1 MLFRSEQHAK
11 IKENTKEWYASLDSI
26 QACKDGIHD
35 MTKENIQL
43 GQSIRNIEWELVGKV
58 NDRLD
63 LVSSEYD
70 LMRTLM
76 SNQKMTDDT
85 GSFTKEGTATLGTY
99 FAQLKLTEEKTRQ
112 TKAALDNMDDSIARG
127 EEGFTDAKAQEE
139 RLEKQKQYI
148 DLVKNEY
155 EIRQSI
161 IDQMKQ
167 AYQAEMNHLQDL
179 INKRKELLQTEKDA
193 YNYKQTIEEKTKN
206 ISAISKQIASLEGDD
221 SEAAQTKI
229 QQLKVS
235 LDDANKDLQNTEYD
249 KWISDQQS
257 ILDDLYNEYKG
268 FIDEKLSDPNIL
280 LEEALNYLSNMN
292 VADAMSE
299 ALSQYANEYGYDP
312 TDDFSNITDALGN
325 EGSIV
330 NAIDSA
336 VVTIRDFFEEQ
347 QSYQDKADDFM
358 ADVSTLN
365 SSDINNNYNALL
377 EAKEQYNEQES
388 FEDGVKN
395 KISSSTMSTL
405 KANYETA
412 QKIENDANQTINA
425 IKAIGEV
432 TLDGQK
438 QQAIA
443 DANARWNS
451 LTESGKQIVR
461 NKDGEEILR
470 QANERLSHLQA
481 EEQQRAASQA
491 EQANLA
497 ARNSLDDL
505 IKQTYWQDAHLHG
518 GKTQWSTS
526 KLSTGDYG
534 EEIGRAH
541 V

>member
-1 MLFRSEQHAK
+1 MLFRS
-11 IKENTKEWYASLDSI
+11 
-26 QACKDGIHD
+26 
-35 MTKENIQL
+35 
-43 GQSIRNIEWELVGKV
+43 
-58 NDRLD
+58 
-63 LVSSEYD
+63 
-70 LMRTLM
+70 
-76 SNQKMTDDT
+76 
-85 GSFTKEGTATLGTY
+85 
-99 FAQLKLTEEKTRQ
+99 
-112 TKAALDNMDDSIARG
+112 
-127 EEGFTDAKAQEE
+127 
-139 RLEKQKQYI
+139 
-148 DLVKNEY
+148 
-155 EIRQSI
+155 
-161 IDQMKQ
+161 
-167 AYQAEMNHLQDL
+167 
-179 INKRKELLQTEKDA
+179 
-193 YNYKQTIEEKTKN
+193 
-206 ISAISKQIASLEGDD
+206 
-221 SEAAQTKI
+221 
-229 QQLKVS
+229 
-235 LDDANKDLQNTEYD
+235 
-249 KWISDQQS
+249 
-257 ILDDLYNEYKG
+257 
-268 FIDEKLSDPNIL
+268 DEKLSDPNIL

-461 NKDGEEILR
+461 NKGGEEILR

-534 EEIGRAH
+534 EVQKRIHDKGLARDDKPYVNAEWIKEALRRLGYTGPEGQSAGTLLNYMNSIGYSDGGISSVLQRVPTMNGDDGWITVKKGEGILNLEQTKQFQKLVQKLDVLNPAVDILSHLRTLNWNADPGQYAGNTTIGDLRFQIELPNVVDTDSFVKEIQNNPKIEKVIHSMVYEKNSLSKYRW
-541 V
+541 

>member
-1 MLFRSEQHAK
+1 M
-11 IKENTKEWYASLDSI
+11 
-26 QACKDGIHD
+26 
-35 MTKENIQL
+35 
-43 GQSIRNIEWELVGKV
+43 
-58 NDRLD
+58 
-63 LVSSEYD
+63 
-70 LMRTLM
+70 
-76 SNQKMTDDT
+76 
-85 GSFTKEGTATLGTY
+85 
-99 FAQLKLTEEKTRQ
+99 
-112 TKAALDNMDDSIARG
+112 
-127 EEGFTDAKAQEE
+127 
-139 RLEKQKQYI
+139 
-148 DLVKNEY
+148 
-155 EIRQSI
+155 
-161 IDQMKQ
+161 
-167 AYQAEMNHLQDL
+167 
-179 INKRKELLQTEKDA
+179 
-193 YNYKQTIEEKTKN
+193 
-206 ISAISKQIASLEGDD
+206 
-221 SEAAQTKI
+221 
-229 QQLKVS
+229 
-235 LDDANKDLQNTEYD
+235 
-249 KWISDQQS
+249 
-257 ILDDLYNEYKG
+257 
-268 FIDEKLSDPNIL
+268 

-491 EQANLA
+491 EQARLAQEQANLA

-534 EEIGRAH
+534 EVQKRIHDKGLARDDKPYVNAEWIKEALRRLGYTGPEGQSAGTLLNYMNSIGYSDGGISSVLQRVPTMNGDDGWITVKKGEGILNLEQTKQFQKLVQKLDVLNPAVDILSHLRTLNWNADPGQYAGNTTIGDLRFQIELPNVVDTDSFVKEIQNNPKIEKVIHSMVYEKNSLSKYRW
-541 V
+541 